1 MTKSVCR
8 DVASNVSKMPIT
20 NNFIISI
27 YACRKDTNNKD
38 YAMETKEIKGF
49 KNLFQDGVKIV
60 TDLVEETH
68 KAFSEKT
75 FNTIEQGLNDS
86 EVLKTIKQTH
96 DNITGKVYDSIR
108 EVNQTIDSV
117 VDKVIEND
125 TQSDEPLKK

>member
-1 MTKSVCR
+1 
-8 DVASNVSKMPIT
+8 
-20 NNFIISI
+20 
-27 YACRKDTNNKD
+27 
-38 YAMETKEIKGF
+38 MEKKEIKGF

-86 EVLKTIKQTH
+86 EVLKSIKQTH

-108 EVNQTIDSV
+108 EVNQTIGSV

-125 TQSDEPLKK
+125 AQSDEPLKK